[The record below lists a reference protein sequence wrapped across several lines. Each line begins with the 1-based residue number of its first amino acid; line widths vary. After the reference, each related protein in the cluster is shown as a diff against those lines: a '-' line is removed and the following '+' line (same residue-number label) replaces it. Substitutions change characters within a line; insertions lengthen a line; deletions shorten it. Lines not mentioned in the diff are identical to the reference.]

1 MGQALITRRDAE
13 NGVHPIDQFFR
24 AALTRDPFAI
34 FAGGLSGIEEGTL
47 AIDVSEDSDHV
58 IVRASLPGF
67 AREDISVEVHDGVLS
82 ISASRSEESED
93 RTEKFYRKERR
104 TGSVSRRVALPVA
117 VVEDDATAELK
128 DGELTLRLP
137 KSVQGGPRRIS
148 IN

>member
-1 MGQALITRRDAE
+1 MGQAIVTRRDAD
-13 NGVHPIDQFFR
+13 NAVHPIDRLFHSVF
-24 AALTRDPFAI
+24 ARDPFAG
-34 FAGGLSGIEEGTL
+34 FAGGLAGIEEGTL
-47 AIDVSEDSDHV
+47 AIDVSEDAENV
-58 IVRASLPGF
+58 IVRASMPGF
-67 AREDISVEVHDGVLS
+67 SRDEISVEVHDSVLS
-82 ISASRSEESED
+82 ISASRNEESEE
-93 RTEKFYRKERR
+93 RHEKFYRKERR